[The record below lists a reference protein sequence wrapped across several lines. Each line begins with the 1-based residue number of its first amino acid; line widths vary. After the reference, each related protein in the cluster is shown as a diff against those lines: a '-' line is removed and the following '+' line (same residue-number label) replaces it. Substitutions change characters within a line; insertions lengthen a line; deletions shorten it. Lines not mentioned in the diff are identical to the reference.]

1 MIGVTDL
8 LSIYF
13 IMLSKYER
21 LAKMFCNKFLISR
34 LYPCLVAIIIG
45 TILSGCETG
54 HATRVYKNLPPT
66 SSKIISILYSNPA
79 NEYELIADSEMKN
92 ATEYTVKAWG
102 AKMGADAVIVSGFK
116 STFPSSGFSST
127 SGVQAETVSLKSI
140 SGATQVFCTAIK
152 YK

>member
-8 LSIYF
+8 LSICF
-13 IMLSKYER
+13 IMISKYER

-92 ATEYTVKAWG
+92 ATEYAVKAWG
-102 AKMGADAVIVSGFK
+102 AKMGADAVILSGFK
-116 STFPSSGFSST
+116 TKFSSGGISST

-140 SGATQVFCTAIK
+140 GATQVFCSAIK